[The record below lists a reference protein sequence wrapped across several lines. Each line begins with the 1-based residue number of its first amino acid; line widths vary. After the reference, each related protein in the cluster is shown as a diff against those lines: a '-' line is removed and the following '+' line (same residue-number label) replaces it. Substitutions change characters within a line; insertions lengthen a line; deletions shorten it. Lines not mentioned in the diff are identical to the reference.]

1 MFSGNLTGS
10 NTCTF
15 ILLKEYEYY
24 TYVGAHSTNNY
35 KTLVMSDLDPLPI
48 KRVCVC
54 VYIYIYTHTH
64 TYTYT

>member
-1 MFSGNLTGS
+1 MFSGNSAGS

-24 TYVGAHSTNNY
+24 TYARGPFHKQLCNSTF
-35 KTLVMSDLDPLPI
+35 VMSDLDPSSI
-48 KRVCVC
+48 KHVCVC

-64 TYTYT
+64 THT